1 MVGVSNMG
9 ASSAFR
15 TVGTRLTEKLPARGA
30 SFSLK
35 RVAPLATL
43 ADDSSTHRSAAIL
56 ITAYTPEPKH
66 TYLRSSLKSRLVG
79 LTTHITHRTRRH
91 DTRCI
96 SPPRAAPP

>member
-43 ADDSSTHRSAAIL
+43 ADDSSTHRTAAIL
-56 ITAYTPEPKH
+56 ITAYTPEPYTL
-66 TYLRSSLKSRLVG
+66 TYVLV
-79 LTTHITHRTRRH
+79 
-91 DTRCI
+91 
-96 SPPRAAPP
+96 

>member
-56 ITAYTPEPKH
+56 IYGLYSSLCRH
-66 TYLRSSLKSRLVG
+66 TYLRSSLKSRLVS
-79 LTTHITHRTRRH
+79 LHI
-91 DTRCI
+91 
-96 SPPRAAPP
+96 

>member
-56 ITAYTPEPKH
+56 INYGL
-66 TYLRSSLKSRLVG
+66 YSSVPSHLP
-79 LTTHITHRTRRH
+79 TF
-91 DTRCI
+91 
-96 SPPRAAPP
+96 